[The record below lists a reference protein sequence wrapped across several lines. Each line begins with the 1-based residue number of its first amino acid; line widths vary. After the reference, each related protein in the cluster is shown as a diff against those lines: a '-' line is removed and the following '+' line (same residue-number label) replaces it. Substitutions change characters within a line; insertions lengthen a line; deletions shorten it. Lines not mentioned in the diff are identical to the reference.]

1 MISPC
6 IQWAPI
12 AEVGGGGRPRGR
24 GLYVYLGLGALASES
39 GKHLRGEDGG
49 ACLESRVTTRYNVMC
64 FGIKQPQPWRTPQ
77 QNGRRPQCLPE
88 LVFGSVLP
96 TAVSSAE
103 SRSLR
108 ITRISVLA
116 KPSASREP
124 LSRGLQGKNFPCC
137 VPLAKILLTR

>member
-88 LVFGSVLP
+88 LVFGSVANRCL
-96 TAVSSAE
+96 
-103 SRSLR
+103 
-108 ITRISVLA
+108 IC
-116 KPSASREP
+116 REP
-124 LSRGLQGKNFPCC
+124 KPQSHQNFCLGQAQRIPRTSFKKVASSR
-137 VPLAKILLTR
+137 